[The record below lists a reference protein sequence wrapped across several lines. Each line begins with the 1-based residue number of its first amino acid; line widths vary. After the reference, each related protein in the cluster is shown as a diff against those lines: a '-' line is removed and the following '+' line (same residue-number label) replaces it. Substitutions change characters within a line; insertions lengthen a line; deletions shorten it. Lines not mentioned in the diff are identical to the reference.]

1 MRGSLFVWWTDP
13 DGMRTAP
20 YVLYVHPAVSTAQA
34 QAAKRAARPP
44 VEASPALLDM
54 REAARRLA
62 AGGQETFTVKGLLEQ
77 LRRDGA
83 GWSYHTVRDL
93 LWQEV
98 TWRHDAQL
106 ERARRGWFRLRSARG
121 TVPVGLMD
129 ARDFAAAAVRE
140 LAGESPE
147 RVVSLREAH
156 ARVGALGG
164 QFSRNAVRRALIRLA
179 TEEPPTVVVVA
190 PGRYRLSR

>member
-1 MRGSLFVWWTDP
+1 MEVKWTDP
-13 DGMRTAP
+13 DCMRTAP
-20 YVLYVHPAVSTAQA
+20 YVLYVHPALSTAQA
-34 QAAKRAARPP
+34 QAAKRASRPP

-62 AGGQETFTVKGLLEQ
+62 ASGRETFTVKELLGQ
-77 LRRDGA
+77 LGRDGA

-106 ERARRGWFRLRSARG
+106 ERVRRGWFRLRSAG
-121 TVPVGLMD
+121 GDVPVGLMD
-129 ARDFAAAAVRE
+129 ARDFTAAAVRE

-147 RVVSLREAH
+147 RVVSLREVH
-156 ARVGALGG
+156 ARVGVVGA
-164 QFSRNAVRRALIRLA
+164 QFSEEAVRRALVRL
-179 TEEPPTVVVVA
+179 TGEEPPSVVVVA
-190 PGRYRLSR
+190 AGRYRLSQ